1 MDASADAALFVKV
14 HVLHALAEAAVA
26 GEKIVKKAAQ
36 AAFGRVGHRRG
47 VGDDLAALLAENLEP
62 AERDRSWREQVAV
75 GQNDAVAPADGV
87 RAGKA
92 RHGAAAFGKPRGN
105 ALERQRTHHRE
116 REQVRAREHH
126 REVPRKQRVLLCLE
140 RREHAE
146 HDRRREEDRQQH
158 ALPAGIRVVC
168 ARGIRKSVRQA
179 HALGRGPCRHGDDI
193 RRIADGRDA
202 ERVIHAVQTQTFAQQ
217 RAVDRHRPQHRQR
230 QRVRRPQVPQLPLY
244 QPLRQRAVPHRLC
257 RRPQV
262 LTPRA
267 HRRQP
272 QHERPAHRRRAPPPF
287 HKPHRLSDKPMS
299 GQAKKYPP

>member
-1 MDASADAALFVKV
+1 MDAAADAALFVKV
-14 HVLHALAEAAVA
+14 DVLDLLAEAAVA

-62 AERDRSWREQVAV
+62 AERDRSGREQVAI
-75 GQNDAVAPADGV
+75 GQDDAVAPADGV

-92 RHGAAAFGKPRGN
+92 RHGAAAFGKPRGD
-105 ALERQRTHHRE
+105 ALERQRAHHRK

-126 REVPRKQRVLLCLE
+126 REVPRKQRVLLRLE

-146 HDRRREEDRQQH
+146 HDRRRKEDRQQH
-158 ALPAGIRVVC
+158 ALPAGIRVVR
-168 ARGIRKSVRQA
+168 ARGIRKSARQA
-179 HALGRGPCRHGDDI
+179 HALGRAPCRHGDDI

-230 QRVRRPQVPQLPLY
+230 QRQ
-244 QPLRQRAVPHRLC
+244 
-257 RRPQV
+257 
-262 LTPRA
+262 
-267 HRRQP
+267 
-272 QHERPAHRRRAPPPF
+272 RRARG
-287 HKPHRLSDKPMS
+287 KKRIECRIEQRDK
-299 GQAKKYPP
+299 A